1 MARIE
6 ITQIKS
12 SIKRL
17 KNQKRTL
24 QALGL
29 RGISKKVV
37 HNATPSVLGMVK
49 KVEHLVATKTLKT
62 KKK

>member
-1 MARIE
+1 MAQIE
-6 ITQIKS
+6 IIQIKS
-12 SIKRL
+12 SIKRI

-29 RGISKKVV
+29 KGISKKVV

-49 KVEHLVATKTLKT
+49 KVEHLVHVKPLKT

>member
-1 MARIE
+1 MAQIE
-6 ITQIKS
+6 ITQIRS
-12 SIKRL
+12 SIKCL

-37 HNATPSVLGMVK
+37 HDATPSILGMVK
-49 KVEHLVATKTLKT
+49 KVEHLVAIQTFQT

>member
-1 MARIE
+1 MAQIE

-12 SIKRL
+12 SIKRM
-17 KNQKRTL
+17 KNQKKTL

-37 HNATPSVLGMVK
+37 HDATPSVLGMVK
-49 KVEHLVATKTLKT
+49 KVEHLVHVKTLQT